1 MQLSLN
7 KYFFIFIFLVIG
19 ISNIYAPSACW
30 DEIECDKIVTPSG
43 SIFSYDPELEI
54 TCTIKGLSNAF
65 STNRIVEIEIL
76 QPGYNGATL
85 QQQILVTRYYIDNG
99 REINFILGR
108 GMSPTY
114 VNCYDVV
121 PTNNGELTRISS
133 MKHWSSSFDNTWFST
148 IDPHPEPNTWE
159 SNNNLSNISGTVL
172 DVNAVTTATI
182 KDTNIIKTY
191 ENLKSDETNWFF
203 YGVSLFMFII
213 GLLLIFTTVIVYSK
227 RR

>member
-1 MQLSLN
+1 MNAVYSDP
-7 KYFFIFIFLVIG
+7 V
-19 ISNIYAPSACW
+19 CW
-30 DEIECDKIVTPSG
+30 DTIECDNIVTPSG
-43 SIFSYDPELEI
+43 SIFSYDPEIEI
-54 TCTIKGLSNAF
+54 NCAIKGLTYSV
-65 STNRIVEIEIL
+65 STESIIEIEIL

-85 QQQILVTRYYIDNG
+85 QQQILVTESLVNYNG
-99 REINFILGR
+99 PEIKFILGR

-121 PTNNGELTRISS
+121 TTINGELTRISS

-148 IDPHPEPNTWE
+148 
-159 SNNNLSNISGTVL
+159 
-172 DVNAVTTATI
+172 TTATI

-213 GLLLIFTTVIVYSK
+213 GLLLIFTTVIEYSK